1 MNHPENHSNKSGK
14 DNRLVK
20 EDYVTVPERPCKGV
34 ELIEDAAQEHFRE
47 EGFFYQGKTL
57 VIGSGRELN
66 CFFSM
71 IR

>member
-14 DNRLVK
+14 DKRLVK

-47 EGFFYQGKTL
+47 EGFFTMERHWSSDPAG
-57 VIGSGRELN
+57 N
-66 CFFSM
+66 
-71 IR
+71 